1 MSVKAITSPVAGRLG
16 ANLGLLA
23 TTAAWG
29 TMIPVLNLLLPRW
42 DAFFLAAARYGLALP
57 FLLAALK
64 LREPGRLL
72 PAGVA
77 PWRVLVLG
85 AIGIGAFAPLFTFG
99 VAHAN
104 PITAAI
110 LSASGP
116 VIALF
121 VAWLVDRAPVDRRL
135 VPGIALVVIGGTIAT
150 VDFRAGGRLFD
161 LRGGEPLMLLG
172 SFCWTWSSLTAQR
185 WLAGCSQ
192 LRIATLLLLPGV
204 AVLFLVDLAAIP
216 VGLAHW
222 PPAMRGAF
230 DGALF
235 LWMGLVSVLAGL
247 LLWNH
252 GVRVLGV
259 VVASFFLNLIPIA
272 AVLITALLGTL
283 PTGWQLAGGAL
294 VLGGVMQAQRHRPA
308 GPRHQATA
316 SGRRGAS

>member
-1 MSVKAITSPVAGRLG
+1 MSIKAITSAPSGRLG

-42 DAFFLAAARYGLALP
+42 DGFFLAAARYGLALP

-72 PAGVA
+72 PVGVA

-85 AIGIGAFAPLFTFG
+85 AIGIGAFAPLFTVG

-150 VDFRAGGRLFD
+150 VDLPRRRPAVRPARRRAAD
-161 LRGGEPLMLLG
+161 
-172 SFCWTWSSLTAQR
+172 A
-185 WLAGCSQ
+185 AGQ
-192 LRIATLLLLPGV
+192 LLLDLGVADRPALARRLLAAAHRRRAALPGV
-204 AVLFLVDLAAIP
+204 AVLCLVGWSPRSRSGWRLAAGPAAGLRRRAVP
-216 VGLAHW
+216 V
-222 PPAMRGAF
+222 
-230 DGALF
+230 DGA
-235 LWMGLVSVLAGL
+235 GLGL
-247 LLWNH
+247 
-252 GVRVLGV
+252 RR
-259 VVASFFLNLIPIA
+259 PA
-272 AVLITALLGTL
+272 AVE
-283 PTGWQLAGGAL
+283 PW
-294 VLGGVMQAQRHRPA
+294 RPR
-308 GPRHQATA
+308 PR
-316 SGRRGAS
+316 RRGRLDLTST

>member
-1 MSVKAITSPVAGRLG
+1 MRAKERDPVGPMSAKAIPSPTTGSPGGRLA

-77 PWRVLVLG
+77 PWRILVLG
-85 AIGIGAFAPLFTFG
+85 AVGIGAFAPLFTLG

-135 VPGIALVVIGGTIAT
+135 LPGIMLVVIGGAVAT
-150 VDFRAGGRLFD
+150 VDFR
-161 LRGGEPLMLLG
+161 
-172 SFCWTWSSLTAQR
+172 
-185 WLAGCSQ
+185 
-192 LRIATLLLLPGV
+192 
-204 AVLFLVDLAAIP
+204 
-216 VGLAHW
+216 
-222 PPAMRGAF
+222 
-230 DGALF
+230 
-235 LWMGLVSVLAGL
+235 
-247 LLWNH
+247 
-252 GVRVLGV
+252 
-259 VVASFFLNLIPIA
+259 
-272 AVLITALLGTL
+272 
-283 PTGWQLAGGAL
+283 
-294 VLGGVMQAQRHRPA
+294 
-308 GPRHQATA
+308 
-316 SGRRGAS
+316 

>member
-1 MSVKAITSPVAGRLG
+1 MPATATSLPARRLA
-16 ANLGLLA
+16 ANLGLLL

-57 FLLAALK
+57 FLLLAVK
-64 LREPGRLL
+64 LREPGRLV

-77 PWRVLVLG
+77 PWRIVVLG
-85 AIGIGAFAPLFTFG
+85 AVGIGAFAPLFTVG

-104 PITAAI
+104 PVTAAI

-121 VAWLVDRAPVDRRL
+121 VAWLVDRSPVDRRL
-135 VPGIALVVIGGTIAT
+135 LPGIALVVLGGMIAT
-150 VDFRAGGRLFD
+150 VNFRSGAGLFD
-161 LRGGEPLMLLG
+161 LRGGEPLMIAA
-172 SFCWTWSSLTAQR
+172 SFCWTWASLTAQR

-192 LRIATLLLLPGV
+192 IRIAALLLLPGV
-204 AVLFLVDLAAIP
+204 AVLVLVDLAAIA
-216 VGLAHW
+216 VGLAHR
-222 PPAMRGAF
+222 PPLAREPF
-230 DGALF
+230 DVALF

-259 VVASFFLNLIPIA
+259 VVASFFLNLIPVA
-272 AVLITALLGTL
+272 AVLITAALGTL
-283 PTGWQLAGGAL
+283 PTAPQLAGGGL
-294 VLGGVMQAQRHRPA
+294 VLAGVTHAQWRRRPP
-308 GPRHQATA
+308 PRHSPAA
-316 SGRRGAS
+316 PSRSPSP